1 MPKTLVVVRH
11 GHAVEGEADFARRLS
26 SRGVSEVNASAQQ
39 LADSGCKL
47 DAVLT
52 SSAARASE
60 TATLIADGCAF
71 HGSVQQANELYLAEP
86 RAILK
91 RVCATDDAIDTLLL
105 VGHNPGL
112 SAFVEQMTGR
122 ICELHTA
129 QVVHLKL
136 NVEHWNDVAF

>member
-1 MPKTLVVVRH
+1 MTKTLVVVRH

-26 SRGVSEVNASAQQ
+26 PRGVSEVNASAQQ
-39 LADSGCKL
+39 LSNSGCKF

-60 TATLIADGCAF
+60 TAALIARGCDF
-71 HGSVQQANELYLAEP
+71 QGSVQQVNDLYLAEP
-86 RAILK
+86 RTILK
-91 RVCATDDAIDTLLL
+91 RVCATDDAVNTLLL

-112 SAFVEQMTGR
+112 SAFVEQMTGQ

-136 NVEHWNDVAF
+136 NVEHWDDVAF